1 MLCGAEGQ
9 AQARRLLRAAR
20 AVRRLVVAVLLVPI
34 LAPSHALAADVDDAV
49 LQAVEIRGAAAY
61 SREDLL
67 RIIRLRP
74 GDPLRRDA
82 AAVAAGLEARYHDDG
97 YPAARVSGD
106 YDAGTGTLTLSVDEG
121 RLAEVV
127 IPGLEGSAEARALR
141 ELEVM
146 PGQVLRRADLL
157 RGFTRIEQASEGALR
172 VRSDPGYAL
181 EETPAGPR
189 LNIDLARPFSSVR
202 LRLGRVGV
210 QPLYS
215 RVDGLAPRLGAEW
228 LLYDRTAYNHTG
240 VYGQASYGLSSDV
253 LRFAAGARRSF
264 GPAGRVTLG
273 YEFHDLTDSDDAFRV
288 MGFAEPPG
296 STISFSRFHDY
307 DERRGH
313 EAYLF
318 GRLAAN
324 AEAGISFRSDHYDS
338 IPTTTDDS
346 LFSAGTTT
354 PNPEIDGGLMRSL
367 IGTLRWASSGPLFVS
382 RAQDRDSLLLRS
394 LYGTAFDIEQG
405 VRAEAALE
413 VASADGFGG
422 DFTFRRFISAVQAR
436 LEPAAPVALSARVLL
451 GLTGGD
457 PPRQK
462 LFALGGL
469 GTLRGYPLK
478 VFPGENIGLLS
489 VESGL
494 HAPPPLLPE
503 LVLFYDGGVAWTS
516 GQVGEGWKN
525 DVGIGLRWPGAMS
538 FWVRVD
544 FAFPLDEP
552 NEGIRTTARLHIPF

>member
-1 MLCGAEGQ
+1 MLCGADGQ
-9 AQARRLLRAAR
+9 APARRLLRAAR
-20 AVRRLVVAVLLVPI
+20 AVRTLVAVLLVAA
-34 LAPSHALAADVDDAV
+34 LAPLHAPAADVDDAV
-49 LQAVEIRGAAAY
+49 LRVVDIRGAAAY
-61 SREDLL
+61 TRGDLL
-67 RIIRLRP
+67 RIIRLSP

-106 YDAGTGTLTLSVDEG
+106 YAAGTGTLTLTVDEG

-127 IPGLEGSAEARALR
+127 IPGLDGPAEARALR
-141 ELEVM
+141 ELAVM
-146 PGQVLRRADLL
+146 PGEVLRRADLL
-157 RGFTRIEQASEGALR
+157 RGLTRIEQASEGALKA
-172 VRSDPGYAL
+172 RSDPGYSL

-189 LNIDLARPFSSVR
+189 LNIELERPFSSVKPR
-202 LRLGRVGV
+202 FGRVGV
-210 QPLYS
+210 QSLRS
-215 RVDGLAPRLGAEW
+215 RVDGLTPRLGAEL
-228 LLYDRTAYNHTG
+228 LLYDRTSYNHTG

-253 LRFAAGARRSF
+253 VRFAAGARRSF
-264 GPAGRVTLG
+264 GSAGRITLG
-273 YEFHDLTDSDDAFRV
+273 YDFHDLTDSDDAFRV
-288 MGFAEPPG
+288 YDVPELPG
-296 STISFSRFHDY
+296 VTISFSRFHDY
-307 DERRGH
+307 AARRGH

-318 GRLAAN
+318 GRLATN
-324 AEAGISFRSDHYDS
+324 AEAGISFRSDRYDS

-346 LFSAGTTT
+346 LFSSGPIT
-354 PNPEIDGGLMRSL
+354 PNPEIDAGPMRSL
-367 IGTLRWASSGPLFVS
+367 IGTLRWAFSGPLFAS
-382 RAQDRDSLLLRS
+382 RAKERDSFLMRS
-394 LYGTAFDIEQG
+394 LYGTSFNIEQG

-422 DFTFRRFISAVQAR
+422 DFTFRRFIADVQGR
-436 LEPAAPVALSARVLL
+436 LEPAPPLALSGRVLL

-478 VFPGENIGLLS
+478 VFPGENIGLLN

-516 GQVGEGWKN
+516 GQVGEGWKS
-525 DVGIGLRWPGAMS
+525 DVGVGLRWPGAMS

-544 FAFPLDEP
+544 FAFPLDKP
-552 NEGIRTTARLHIPF
+552 NEGMRTTARLHIPF